1 MKCDISK
8 RCGSCQ
14 YINMDYHQQLVKKQ
28 EECQKLFPHL
38 NVHSVE
44 GMEHPYEYRNKVIVA
59 FNQKYEYGLYEESS
73 HKIVPTQKCLLH
85 DEETHK
91 ILSKIQSLFRK
102 YRMSIYDE
110 KKNRGFMKHVLI
122 RRAVS
127 TNQTLVVLVATDG
140 MFKGSKNFCQ
150 ELVKACPTVK
160 SIVLNVNKRQT
171 SVVLSD
177 NEKVLYGKGFIVDE
191 LGGLTFKISAR
202 SFYQINH
209 EQCVKLYA
217 KVKELLNPQK
227 DEIILD
233 TYCGIGTIGMSV
245 ADKCQEVIGVELNK
259 DAYKD
264 ALNNAKMNHIDNVRF
279 ISDDA
284 TEFMIQMANKHQSVD
299 RIIMDPPRAGSTKE
313 FIHSV
318 KVLQPKKV
326 VYVSCDPTTQAR
338 DLKWFKEIGYQA
350 SDVYLYDMFPHTGH
364 VESIMLFV
372 SQGMR

>member
-14 YINMDYHQQLVKKQ
+14 YINIDYQRQLVKKQ

-73 HKIVPTQKCLLH
+73 HKIVPIQKCLLH

-102 YRMSIYDE
+102 YRMSIYDD

-150 ELVKACPTVK
+150 ELVKTCPTVK

-177 NEKVLYGKGFIVDE
+177 NEKILYGKGFIVDE
-191 LGGLTFKISAR
+191 LCGLTFKISAR

-279 ISDDA
+279 INDDA

-299 RIIMDPPRAGSTKE
+299 SIIMDPPRAGSTKE

-364 VESIMLFV
+364 VESVVLMSRIEK
-372 SQGMR
+372 

>member
-1 MKCDISK
+1 
-8 RCGSCQ
+8 
-14 YINMDYHQQLVKKQ
+14 
-28 EECQKLFPHL
+28 
-38 NVHSVE
+38 
-44 GMEHPYEYRNKVIVA
+44 
-59 FNQKYEYGLYEESS
+59 
-73 HKIVPTQKCLLH
+73 
-85 DEETHK
+85 
-91 ILSKIQSLFRK
+91 
-102 YRMSIYDE
+102 
-110 KKNRGFMKHVLI
+110 MKHVLI

-191 LGGLTFKISAR
+191 LCGLTFKISAR

-279 ISDDA
+279 INDDA

-299 RIIMDPPRAGSTKE
+299 SIIMDPPRAGSTKE
-313 FIHSV
+313 FIHSI
-318 KVLQPKKV
+318 KVL
-326 VYVSCDPTTQAR
+326 ST
-338 DLKWFKEIGYQA
+338 
-350 SDVYLYDMFPHTGH
+350 
-364 VESIMLFV
+364 
-372 SQGMR
+372 